1 MPPAAPAFVGVDV
14 AKAELVIA
22 IRPSGARWTVANDDG
37 GIRTLLKRLRQH
49 SAALV
54 VLEATGGYERA
65 VVAALAAARLP
76 VVVANPRQ
84 VRDFARATGQL
95 AKTDRIDAD
104 TLALFGERVRPEP
117 RALPDEAASAFDAL
131 LTRRR

>member
-1 MPPAAPAFVGVDV
+1 MLPDGHRCSWALMSRRRSWSWRSVPHGD
-14 AKAELVIA
+14 
-22 IRPSGARWTVANDDG
+22 RWTVGNDEA
-37 GIRTLLKRLRQH
+37 GIRTLLKRLRPLA
-49 SAALV
+49 AALV

-65 VVAALAAARLP
+65 VGAALAAARLP

-104 TLALFGERVRPEP
+104 TGGALR
-117 RALPDEAASAFDAL
+117 RARASRAPGAA
-131 LTRRR
+131 R